1 MLLFYLIF
9 VVAHIS
15 FFHLVSEGI
24 IRASQRPKE
33 DLKGGE
39 SKTKVGDKVKGG
51 IKLKLYSTII
61 YFPVYLIWPF

>member
-39 SKTKVGDKVKGG
+39 SKTKVGEETDEKSDLRV
-51 IKLKLYSTII
+51 LSTGFATLFI
-61 YFPVYLIWPF
+61 LS